1 MIDRIITSYSILSRI
16 YSAGLSYLFLLL
28 LAILM
33 NNNDFG
39 LYNFFIAL
47 VVFSVYIVS
56 FGMESTIIFS
66 KNNEKRNDNSTLVIV
81 LIQMS
86 LIFILYIIFTNLFSF
101 AIFSAID
108 INLTLYHYLILYAI
122 ILLQVTQ
129 ALIRVINQSKE
140 RFIKAFLGEFIV
152 RPTVLVIAC
161 IYVYLANYEVNLY
174 TAMVIYGI
182 SLLFSV
188 TISSILDIKNIIKF
202 ILFVLISKNKN
213 DLDLS
218 KQKIVQ
224 TTKRSFRYFLIQV
237 LNQAPTFFLVYFVG
251 MIGSNEKIGVFRALS
266 QTASLVGFIFRAI
279 EGIYNP
285 KFRNLYLKSYND
297 LTEVFNIQ
305 IKLSRKITGVA
316 VFIACVLSPLLLWFL
331 KFDIVY
337 SWVLIILLNAQL
349 INAMFGSNDYFLVT
363 LGHDKKVIN
372 AAVYQSLSAII
383 LGFIFTQILGIYGTS
398 LALLFSF
405 CVYRVICEI
414 YIKQHQKKIL
424 LEIS

>member
-224 TTKRSFRYFLIQV
+224 TTKDLLDTFL
-237 LNQAPTFFLVYFVG
+237 Y
-251 MIGSNEKIGVFRALS
+251 
-266 QTASLVGFIFRAI
+266 
-279 EGIYNP
+279 
-285 KFRNLYLKSYND
+285 KF
-297 LTEVFNIQ
+297 
-305 IKLSRKITGVA
+305 
-316 VFIACVLSPLLLWFL
+316 
-331 KFDIVY
+331 
-337 SWVLIILLNAQL
+337 
-349 INAMFGSNDYFLVT
+349 
-363 LGHDKKVIN
+363 
-372 AAVYQSLSAII
+372 
-383 LGFIFTQILGIYGTS
+383 
-398 LALLFSF
+398 
-405 CVYRVICEI
+405 
-414 YIKQHQKKIL
+414 
-424 LEIS
+424 